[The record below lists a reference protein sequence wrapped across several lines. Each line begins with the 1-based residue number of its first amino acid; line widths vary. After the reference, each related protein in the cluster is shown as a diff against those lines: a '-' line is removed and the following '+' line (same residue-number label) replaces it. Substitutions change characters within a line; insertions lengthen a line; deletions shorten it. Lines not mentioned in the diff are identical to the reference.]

1 MGTAPPPGDLTALN
15 ASFARTLRAENKSE
29 RTVEAYTDA
38 VRLLT
43 GFCHANGLPTSVS
56 AIQRAHL
63 ERFISDQ
70 LARWKPATAN
80 TRYRGLHAFFAWALA
95 EGELAASPMAEM
107 RPPRVPET
115 PVPVLTDDQL
125 RRLLKVCEGRDFPAR
140 RDTALIRVFA
150 DTGARRAEVAG
161 MRLDDLH
168 LDDQVV
174 LVVGKGRRPRGLAFG
189 RRTALALDRY
199 LRVRAGHQYADLPQL
214 WVGRRGPITP
224 AGLND
229 ILGDRGDQAGLPG
242 LHPHQLRH
250 SFAASWLAA
259 GGSEGDLMRLAGWKS
274 RAMVDRYAKATAEE
288 RARAAHARLGLGDR
302 I

>member
-29 RTVEAYTDA
+29 RTVQAYTDA
-38 VRLLT
+38 VRLLA
-43 GFCHANGLPTSVS
+43 GFCHANGLPT
-56 AIQRAHL
+56 AATALGRAHL
-63 ERFISDQ
+63 ERFIGDQ

-80 TRYRGLHAFFAWALA
+80 ARYRGLHAFFAWAVA
-95 EGELAASPMAEM
+95 EGELDTSPMAGM
-107 RPPRVPET
+107 RPPRVPDT

-140 RDTALIRVFA
+140 RDTALIRMFV

-161 MRLDDLH
+161 MRLDDLD

-199 LRVRAGHQYADLPQL
+199 LRVRAGHPYADLPQL
-214 WVGRRGPITP
+214 WIGRRGPVTP

-250 SFAASWLAA
+250 AFASSWLAA

-274 RAMVDRYAKATAEE
+274 RAMGDRYAKATAEE